1 MRSFAVSLL
10 AATTVVVGSSHAQ
23 IPNWA
28 EVTTANAPGGRQ
40 NHAMA
45 YDSARGKIVMFGGWF
60 GQVNPTD
67 TWEYDGVN
75 WTQVMTASSP
85 PARFDHA
92 MAYDSARGKVVM
104 FGGFM
109 FDDTWEFDGVDWT
122 QVTTAIDPG
131 YRLRHA
137 MAYDSARGKIVMFG
151 GEFIMGSF
159 RNDTW
164 EYDGVN
170 WTHVTT
176 ANVMVPR
183 GRHSMAYDSAR
194 GKVVMFGGTSV
205 IPGTNNFL
213 YPTDTWEYD
222 GVDWT
227 QVTTASGLNGRNW
240 HTMVYDSARG
250 KIVLFGGA
258 EPLSG
263 IGWANDTWEYDGLN
277 WAEVTTANAPGA
289 RNGNTGAY
297 DSARGKVVM
306 YGGTDLS
313 GAAAGYLTDTW
324 EYDLSYSASTLA
336 FGSGCPAAQPLAL
349 NSNLPLLGTTW
360 QLTAS
365 SVDPASPL
373 CLFWFGETAVNPGVD
388 LSFIGAVGCFAYTN
402 ANLGAFFAPVTSGV
416 STFAVSVPNDPVLLA
431 YALTVQASASS
442 NSTAVG
448 LVTSNGLTG
457 VIGNQ

>member
-1 MRSFAVSLL
+1 
-10 AATTVVVGSSHAQ
+10 
-23 IPNWA
+23 
-28 EVTTANAPGGRQ
+28 
-40 NHAMA
+40 
-45 YDSARGKIVMFGGWF
+45 
-60 GQVNPTD
+60 
-67 TWEYDGVN
+67 
-75 WTQVMTASSP
+75 
-85 PARFDHA
+85 
-92 MAYDSARGKVVM
+92 
-104 FGGFM
+104 
-109 FDDTWEFDGVDWT
+109 
-122 QVTTAIDPG
+122 
-131 YRLRHA
+131 
-137 MAYDSARGKIVMFG
+137 
-151 GEFIMGSF
+151 
-159 RNDTW
+159 
-164 EYDGVN
+164 
-170 WTHVTT
+170 
-176 ANVMVPR
+176 
-183 GRHSMAYDSAR
+183 
-194 GKVVMFGGTSV
+194 
-205 IPGTNNFL
+205 
-213 YPTDTWEYD
+213 
-222 GVDWT
+222 
-227 QVTTASGLNGRNW
+227 
-240 HTMVYDSARG
+240 
-250 KIVLFGGA
+250 
-258 EPLSG
+258 
-263 IGWANDTWEYDGLN
+263 
-277 WAEVTTANAPGA
+277 
-289 RNGNTGAY
+289 
-297 DSARGKVVM
+297 M